1 MKNFHPKYIDENE
14 KRIEA
19 SQGDILIFDSLLF
32 HQAGENNTAYDR
44 KLIVQVLHFHLSNNR
59 LAFQKHLMEK
69 FAKDDNLNYILGYE
83 TEVQGNVLEWRK
95 RRKKRYDSVK

>member
-1 MKNFHPKYIDENE
+1 MFH
-14 KRIEA
+14 R
-19 SQGDILIFDSLLF
+19 
-32 HQAGENNTAYDR
+32 AGENNTAYDR
-44 KLIVQVLHFHLSNNR
+44 KLIVQVFTLPFIKQQISFPKALNG
-59 LAFQKHLMEK
+59 K